1 VSNKKFLVVEEKS
14 EGSLMGLK
22 TVGRYYFSDHLEKIE
37 KNNYKLYYRK
47 KDRILVEYLA
57 NLLQNYL
64 DMPEKIAEY

>member
-1 VSNKKFLVVEEKS
+1 
-14 EGSLMGLK
+14 MGLK
-22 TVGRYYFSDHLEKIE
+22 TVGRYYFSDHSEKIE

-47 KDRILVEYLA
+47 KDRLLVEYLA